1 MNRIALVLIAVFSLA
16 AFAAAQG
23 QNTTISGFVANG
35 TTHKPAAGDQVTL
48 IRLSQGMEEEAHTKT
63 DARGGFKFTIAD
75 GGLPHLVRVH
85 HDDVNYHEPV
95 PPGTNSVQVTV
106 YNSVAKVPGLQ
117 LLDESQ
123 VFEANDTLLKVVE
136 VFRVRNSAFPPVT
149 QPAFEFYLPEGAAPR
164 LSQAVSG
171 NGIPVKTP
179 VLPAK
184 EKNKYTFNFPLR
196 PGITQLELVYT
207 IPYTG
212 KLSLQ
217 RKLAMSPQKFYVLTA
232 NGIDFSPPA
241 GSGFQETQT
250 WPADATMTGVSIH
263 VADAGSAREMT
274 FDLSGKGFLPQP
286 QESASGQ
293 TQTGPAQQQEPAR
306 PGGGLGEPN
315 KQPDPLHNGQWLFLG
330 VLTIFLAAGA
340 VYVYTLN
347 HSPVAP
353 IAAPAQA
360 KDRGTMLLEAM
371 KEEFFQLESDRLQG
385 KISAPEYESAKAALD
400 KTLQRAVQRQGAS

>member
-1 MNRIALVLIAVFSLA
+1 M
-16 AFAAAQG
+16 
-23 QNTTISGFVANG
+23 
-35 TTHKPAAGDQVTL
+35 
-48 IRLSQGMEEEAHTKT
+48 
-63 DARGGFKFTIAD
+63 
-75 GGLPHLVRVH
+75 RVH

-232 NGIDFSPPA
+232 NGIDFSPPLGA
-241 GSGFQETQT
+241 AFKK
-250 WPADATMTGVSIH
+250 H
-263 VADAGSAREMT
+263 KR
-274 FDLSGKGFLPQP
+274 
-286 QESASGQ
+286 
-293 TQTGPAQQQEPAR
+293 GPPTR
-306 PGGGLGEPN
+306 P
-315 KQPDPLHNGQWLFLG
+315 
-330 VLTIFLAAGA
+330 
-340 VYVYTLN
+340 
-347 HSPVAP
+347 
-353 IAAPAQA
+353 
-360 KDRGTMLLEAM
+360 
-371 KEEFFQLESDRLQG
+371 
-385 KISAPEYESAKAALD
+385 
-400 KTLQRAVQRQGAS
+400 